1 MKKTTRTLSAI
12 VLVALLTTSF
22 TAGAQLDSILK
33 GGGIAFLISKFGPD
47 INKFVN
53 KLTKTDTTDKDFDTK
68 VVPILS
74 GGTGTYAGA
83 VQVAGPTDAVKKVL
97 AVAQVEGK
105 FNPLGMRVRA
115 LIPIEDKDVKDV
127 TKLKRVTGVGV
138 SGLLDVKL

>member
-1 MKKTTRTLSAI
+1 MNRKKIFTCLALSAM
-12 VLVALLTTSF
+12 LCTSF
-22 TAGAQLDSILK
+22 TAGAQLDKILK
-33 GGGIAFLISKFGPD
+33 GGGIAFLITKFGPD

-53 KLTKTDTTDKDFDTK
+53 RLTKTDTEDKEFDTK

-83 VQVAGPTDAVKKVL
+83 VQVAGPRDSVKEVV

-105 FNPLGMRVRA
+105 FAPLGMRVRA
-115 LIPIEDKDVKDV
+115 LIPISDKDVKDV
-127 TKLKRVTGVGV
+127 SKLKRVNGVGV

>member
-1 MKKTTRTLSAI
+1 MKQQRRIL
-12 VLVALLTTSF
+12 ALLALVSMSTACI
-22 TAGAQLDSILK
+22 TAGAQFDKILK
-33 GGGIAFLISKFGPD
+33 GGGIAYLITQFGPE

-83 VQVAGPTDAVKKVL
+83 VQVAGPVDSVKKVV

-115 LIPIEDKDVKDV
+115 LIPIEDKNVKDV

>member
-1 MKKTTRTLSAI
+1 MNRKKISTCIALSAM
-12 VLVALLTTSF
+12 LCMSF
-22 TAGAQLDSILK
+22 TAGAQLDKILK
-33 GGGIAFLISKFGPD
+33 GGGIAFLITKFGPD

-53 KLTKTDTTDKDFDTK
+53 RLTKTNTEDKEFDTK

-83 VQVAGPTDAVKKVL
+83 VQVAGPRDSVKSVV

-105 FNPLGMRVRA
+105 FAPLGMRVRA
-115 LIPIEDKDVKDV
+115 LIPISDKDVKDV
-127 TKLKRVTGVGV
+127 TKLKRVAGVGV